1 MGTPVEAQLTLS
13 DNNSNRSR
21 ILKEY
26 PKLRWCIFDPSP
38 LQSASKWTSK
48 LNHFVQGHPGLL
60 KAHTNATRYWVPC
73 DFINKLQTTQQTS
86 LWRTFDHSAMTK
98 CKPLSFYI
106 NIILISSSVQE
117 VAFEW
122 ISSWNAQLW
131 MQWSVDWFWGIKSM
145 HGIGYSPSSA
155 RHASLS
161 ALSAFPR
168 KIRLLSPTYTT
179 F

>member
-1 MGTPVEAQLTLS
+1 MVHIRSFSSSIRFKMNFKVEPFCTRTS
-13 DNNSNRSR
+13 RTVESTHKRNS
-21 ILKEY
+21 
-26 PKLRWCIFDPSP
+26 
-38 LQSASKWTSK
+38 
-48 LNHFVQGHPGLL
+48 LL
-60 KAHTNATRYWVPC
+60 GSMWLHKQIADHTTNAIVAYIWS
-73 DFINKLQTTQQTS
+73 F
-86 LWRTFDHSAMTK
+86 SAMTK

-122 ISSWNAQLW
+122 ISSWNAQIW
-131 MQWSVDWFWGIKSM
+131 IQWSVDWFWGIKSM